1 MNAGPSGF
9 QNAAVTKGVVIIV
22 GVVSLLV
29 GTQGG
34 GRACSL
40 SYQAIFRKLHLWR
53 LFTSNFVVSTSPE
66 LIFGLYLIYFFRVFE
81 RQLGSNK
88 YTVFVLFSS
97 VLTTIL
103 EVIALA
109 AVRDPTSSGIAL
121 SPGPYGLIFASFV
134 PFFFDI
140 PISTRFRVFGVTFSD
155 KSFIYLAGLQLL
167 LSSWKR
173 SLIPGLCGI
182 LAGFTYRSNVL
193 GLRRMKFPD
202 SLASAA
208 AKLFR
213 PLLSSVASSPTGTGG
228 RPREAANQAPLGRPF
243 EGRFAASAAPLAPMA
258 PPPPPPPPPEESVS
272 TLVAMGFDRS
282 MAVQALARSRNDLM
296 MATNLLLE
304 SQTH

>member
-34 GRACSL
+34 ARACSL
-40 SYQAIFRKLHLWR
+40 SYQAIFRKLQLWR
-53 LFTSNFVVSTSPE
+53 LITSNFIVSTSPE

-88 YTVFVLFSS
+88 YTVFVLFSTF
-97 VLTTIL
+97 LTTLL

-109 AVRDPTSSGIAL
+109 AIRDPTSSGIAL

-193 GLRRMKFPD
+193 GLRRMKFPE

-213 PLLSSVASSPTGTGG
+213 PLLSSVASSPTSTGSRHTG
-228 RPREAANQAPLGRPF
+228 AREAANQAPLGRSF
-243 EGRFAASAAPLAPMA
+243 EGRFGASAPPLAPMA
-258 PPPPPPPPPEESVS
+258 PPPPPEESVS
-272 TLVAMGFDRS
+272 TLVAMGFDRN

-304 SQTH
+304 SQTR

>member
-9 QNAAVTKGVVIIV
+9 QNAAVTKGVVIIC

-34 GRACSL
+34 ARACSL
-40 SYQAIFRKLHLWR
+40 SYQAIFRKLQLWR
-53 LFTSNFVVSTSPE
+53 LITSNFVVSTSPE

-88 YTVFVLFSS
+88 YMVFVLFSTI
-97 VLTTIL
+97 LTTLL

-109 AVRDPTSSGIAL
+109 AIRDPTSSGIAL
-121 SPGPYGLIFASFV
+121 SPGPYGLIFASFI

-140 PISTRFRVFGVTFSD
+140 PISTRFRVFGATFSD

-173 SLIPGLCGI
+173 SLIPGICGI

-193 GLRRMKFPD
+193 RLRRMKFPD
-202 SLASAA
+202 SLASATA
-208 AKLFR
+208 TLFR
-213 PLLSSVASSPTGTGG
+213 PLLSSVASSPAVPAG
-228 RPREAANQAPLGRPF
+228 RPAGTREAANQTQMGRPY
-243 EGRFAASAAPLAPMA
+243 EGRFAATAPPLAPMA
-258 PPPPPPPPPEESVS
+258 PPPPPEESVS
-272 TLVAMGFDRS
+272 TLVAMGFDRNL
-282 MAVQALARSRNDLM
+282 AVQALTRSRNDVM